1 MVHLLSRLFSWD
13 FIRMGKGI
21 ESRYA
26 RCAPF
31 WEPHLSCTRSFIE
44 EHVQPGG
51 RLAILGAGR
60 LLDVDLKKLLPLFSE
75 IHLFDADPTVV
86 RTWRKVSG
94 VAFRERVIPRI
105 IDVTGSLATWSSGLR
120 SAVRHHN
127 LAGYLDMVQPGHGA
141 WEDERFDG
149 VISLNLV
156 GQIPIY
162 WRDRVVAAAGA
173 LSENEERALLGSM
186 SRLQAA
192 HVKAVR
198 ERPQSWSTLITDTEY
213 YTYNV
218 DHVEWDVEPA
228 LHGEA
233 VSELSMSSTRMVKRG
248 ESCWLWHLVPQ
259 FVESEHEGYIHRVE
273 ASAWRATDSICD
285 RV

>member
-1 MVHLLSRLFSWD
+1 
-13 FIRMGKGI
+13 MGKGI
-21 ESRYA
+21 EARYA
-26 RCAPF
+26 RCAPY
-31 WEPHLSCTRSFIE
+31 WEPHLSCTRAFIS

-60 LLDVDLKKLLPLFSE
+60 LLDVDLKGLIPLFSE

-94 VAFRERVIPRI
+94 AAFRDRVIPRI
-105 IDVTGSLATWSSGLR
+105 VDVTGSLATWSSGLR
-120 SAVRHHN
+120 SAVRHSN
-127 LAGYLDMVQPGHGA
+127 LSGYLDMIQPQQGA

-162 WRDRVVAAAGA
+162 WRDRVSAAAGN
-173 LSENEERALLGSM
+173 LSLDEERALLRAM

-198 ERPQSWSTLITDTEY
+198 EKPRVWSILITDTEY
-213 YTYNV
+213 YTYHV
-218 DHVEWDVEPA
+218 DRSEWDVEPA
-228 LHGEA
+228 IHGDA
-233 VSELSMSSTRMVKRG
+233 FDELTMTSSRMIKQG
-248 ESCWLWHLVPQ
+248 EGCWLWHLVPQ
-259 FVESEHEGYIHRVE
+259 CIESEHEGHIHRVE
-273 ASAWRATDSICD
+273 AAAWRVPPA
-285 RV
+285 

>member
-13 FIRMGKGI
+13 FIRMGKVI
-21 ESRYA
+21 EARYA

-31 WEPHLSCTRSFIE
+31 WEPHLSCTRSFID
-44 EHVQPGG
+44 EHIQPGG

-60 LLDVDLKKLLPLFSE
+60 LLDVDLKKLIPLFSE

-86 RTWRKVSG
+86 RTWRKASG

-105 IDVTGSLATWSSGLR
+105 LDVTGSLSTWSSGLR
-120 SAVRHHN
+120 AAVRHHN
-127 LAGYLDMVQPGHGA
+127 LAGYLDMVQPGHGT
-141 WEDERFDG
+141 WEHERFDG

-162 WRDRVVAAAGA
+162 WQDRVIAAAGSLA
-173 LSENEERALLGSM
+173 AEEERALLGSM

-198 ERPQSWSTLITDTEY
+198 EQPRSWSILITDTEY

-233 VSELSMSSTRMVKRG
+233 LSELSMTSTRMVKQG

-259 FVESEHEGYIHRVE
+259 FIESDHEGHIHRVE
-273 ASAWRATDSICD
+273 ASAWKVTDPTDS
-285 RV
+285 RL

>member
-1 MVHLLSRLFSWD
+1 
-13 FIRMGKGI
+13 MGKGI
-21 ESRYA
+21 EARYA

-31 WEPHLSCTRSFIE
+31 WEPHLSCTRSFIDQ
-44 EHVQPGG
+44 HVQPGG

-60 LLDVDLKKLLPLFSE
+60 LLDVDLKKLIPQFAE

-94 VAFRERVIPRI
+94 VAFRERVIPRVV
-105 IDVTGSLATWSSGLR
+105 DVTGSLSTWSSGLR
-120 SAVRHHN
+120 SAVRHKN
-127 LAGYLDMVQPGHGA
+127 LAGYLDMVQPGHGT

-162 WRDRVVAAAGA
+162 WRDRVVAAARN
-173 LSENEERALLGSM
+173 LFSDEERALVGSM

-192 HVKAVR
+192 HVKAMR
-198 ERPQSWSTLITDTEY
+198 EKPQGWSILITDTEY
-213 YTYNV
+213 YTYHV
-218 DHVEWDVEPA
+218 DHAEWDVEPA

-233 VSELSMSSTRMVKRG
+233 VSELSVNSSRMIKHG
-248 ESCWLWHLVPQ
+248 EDCWLWHLVPQ
-259 FVESEHEGYIHRVE
+259 FVESEQEGYIHRVE
-273 ASAWRATDSICD
+273 ASAWVAHEATSN